1 MGLQLDIGDNDSD
14 QSDFVPV
21 QINPGDTV
29 TVANITGSAA
39 TLNYLTALNGPS
51 TPITVGSSQAFTT
64 GPLWLQS
71 QGRSTVKITG
81 GVYGN

>member
-1 MGLQLDIGDNDSD
+1 MGLQLDVGDNDAD

-21 QINPGDTV
+21 EINPGDTV
-29 TVANITGSAA
+29 TVANMTGSAA
-39 TLNYLTALNGPS
+39 ILNYLTALDGPS
-51 TPITVGSSQAFTT
+51 TPIAVGGSQSFTT

-71 QGRSTVKITG
+71 QGRSTVRITG